1 MFINC
6 KDRDVPMLGL
16 KKWTND
22 IHGDLF
28 YQASQ
33 KVLTVAEV
41 LVNASEQTSLLHNGH
56 LFAEVVDERL
66 HSRLIEGQLHP
77 HIHLSDGHTLLKKSL
92 LHSGMRY
99 LFGNY
104 SYSICLWGLKAGW
117 LAGFVIFLCIVC
129 TFLLNVYFGKFV
141 ITFIDIGE
149 IVCMSK
155 PKYHWMVIVV
165 NLVKQTWIF
174 AFFCIMLPVGR
185 AHTPKNEVFGSQD
198 FMLPSERA
206 CSN

>member
-1 MFINC
+1 MSMDICFTRHPKRYWLLQRC
-6 KDRDVPMLGL
+6 LLMLQSRL
-16 KKWTND
+16 PCCTM
-22 IHGDLF
+22 
-28 YQASQ
+28 
-33 KVLTVAEV
+33 VT
-41 LVNASEQTSLLHNGH
+41 

-66 HSRLIEGQLHP
+66 QSRPIEGQLHP

-117 LAGFVIFLCIVC
+117 LAGFIIFLCIVC

-174 AFFCIMLPVGR
+174 AFFAWCCLLVWFCVCWVSIGYSHL
-185 AHTPKNEVFGSQD
+185 
-198 FMLPSERA
+198 
-206 CSN
+206 